1 MHRLL
6 VPALA
11 LSALLFIDP
20 VLAQD
25 APPSGRSLSSP
36 GEQRQADEAMNTPS
50 GRAGQDEPGVHAPTS
65 NAAPVLKDG
74 KLTVPSAP
82 PSGRSLSS
90 PGEQRQ
96 ADEAMN
102 TPSGRAG
109 QDEPGVHVPTS
120 NVPPVLKD
128 GKLTVPSAPSQSQT
142 TPDAPQGTIGK
153 SQ

>member
-11 LSALLFIDP
+11 LSALLFVDP

-25 APPSGRSLSSP
+25 SPPSGRLLSSP
-36 GEQRQADEAMNTPS
+36 EEQRQADEAMNTPS
-50 GRAGQDEPGVHAPTS
+50 GRAGRDEPGVHAPTS
-65 NAAPVLKDG
+65 NAPL
-74 KLTVPSAP
+74 
-82 PSGRSLSS
+82 
-90 PGEQRQ
+90 
-96 ADEAMN
+96 
-102 TPSGRAG
+102 
-109 QDEPGVHVPTS
+109 
-120 NVPPVLKD
+120 VLKD